1 MENYDIG
8 LRLKNMQLY
17 LASFVQYNIAQMQM
31 SEISFA
37 FCLLSVRSKLRDIS
51 MTVYDSHTYLHVF
64 SIFCSVTIISRTQ
77 WPRGLRRGSAVDSL
91 LGLRV
96 RILLGHGYLSVVSFA
111 WCQVEFSATGRPS
124 IQKSPTDCGVSL
136 CMI

>member
-8 LRLKNMQLY
+8 LPLKNMQLY

-51 MTVYDSHTYLHVF
+51 MTVIPTYMYSVF
-64 SIFCSVTIISRTQ
+64 F
-77 WPRGLRRGSAVDSL
+77 AV
-91 LGLRV
+91 
-96 RILLGHGYLSVVSFA
+96 
-111 WCQVEFSATGRPS
+111 
-124 IQKSPTDCGVSL
+124 
-136 CMI
+136 